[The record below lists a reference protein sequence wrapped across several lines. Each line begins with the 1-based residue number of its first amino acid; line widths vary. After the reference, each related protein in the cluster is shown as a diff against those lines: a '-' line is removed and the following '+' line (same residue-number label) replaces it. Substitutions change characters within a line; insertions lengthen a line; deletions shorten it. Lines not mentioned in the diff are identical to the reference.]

1 LVAVAAQYTLPVPS
15 LVQVGSELTVPDRLD
30 HAPHLE
36 PLNSLTM
43 IVDWLL
49 RTAHATCPVET
60 WAQEGLPK
68 PGTFPVEMKLPQDP
82 QASGHNPSRV
92 NKLIFAV
99 SVMILDFMLSP
110 LLFGLGK
117 VGRAF
122 SVSFK

>member
-1 LVAVAAQYTLPVPS
+1 
-15 LVQVGSELTVPDRLD
+15 
-30 HAPHLE
+30 
-36 PLNSLTM
+36 
-43 IVDWLL
+43 
-49 RTAHATCPVET
+49 
-60 WAQEGLPK
+60 
-68 PGTFPVEMKLPQDP
+68 MKLPQDP